1 MTALTRNAGT
11 AGDDD
16 ARLPAVDHSS
26 TVDLADAYRGAE
38 GVFVH
43 WPVASEEDLIVFA
56 Q

>member
-1 MTALTRNAGT
+1 VTALTRNAGT
-11 AGDDD
+11 AVDD
-16 ARLPAVDHSS
+16 ARVPAVDHSS

-43 WPVASEEDLIVFA
+43 LPVASEEDRMVFA

>member
-1 MTALTRNAGT
+1 MDG
-11 AGDDD
+11 
-16 ARLPAVDHSS
+16 ARAPAVDHSS

-43 WPVASEEDLIVFA
+43 LPVAPEEDRLAFA